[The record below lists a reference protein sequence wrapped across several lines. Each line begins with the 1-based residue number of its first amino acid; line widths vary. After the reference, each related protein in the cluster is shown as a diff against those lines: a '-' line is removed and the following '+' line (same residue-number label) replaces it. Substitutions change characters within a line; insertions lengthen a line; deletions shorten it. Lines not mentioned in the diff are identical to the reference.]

1 MDVMVEKLIAK
12 YVKEID
18 DLEKGSEELAAKCG
32 EFEQQVHDIYAQAQ
46 DYKKRWKKQ
55 RRKAEALELE
65 CERLQKYARHLE
77 DCEFEG
83 AYRLTPHGG
92 ELAEIITPCTC
103 ELLEQY

>member
-1 MDVMVEKLIAK
+1 MDAK
-12 YVKEID
+12 DRLLAKHVKEINK
-18 DLEKGSEELAAKCG
+18 LEKESDELATKCG

-46 DYKKRWKKQ
+46 EYKKLWKEQ

-65 CERLQKYARHLE
+65 CERLQKYVRHLE

-103 ELLEQY
+103 GLLEQD